1 MTRFLIIVAVLAAGC
16 EQWKA
21 PQRLH
26 ELEDK
31 VDKLSSEVATLKA
44 GSGSAEPGE
53 HAGSAEPG
61 DHAGSGSAE
70 PGEDAAE
77 PAAGSGSAE
86 PAGHGAEPVA
96 DAAPP
101 NDAGLTDG
109 GDDKADRALAE
120 LHDLIAKSTQR
131 GAKPGQ
137 PPPSDSPGAAK
148 PEGPAAPPQWS
159 YEGRTG
165 SPMWGTLDPAWH
177 SCLDGK
183 AQSPI
188 DIEPRA
194 GKATPI
200 VFHYAPTA
208 ATVIDNGHTLEV
220 RLAPG
225 STIEIG
231 KAVYQLV
238 QFHFHTPSE
247 HTVAGERYPLE
258 LHLVHQDAAGVL
270 AVIGVLYDAGAES
283 RPLSAVW
290 SKWPRKVG
298 GEDKLKKPFDPSE
311 LLPETRTVFR
321 YPGSLTT
328 PPCSEGV
335 VWNVMRRAM
344 TDSKAHLEAFTKHY
358 PHNAREQQA
367 LNDRKIE

>member
-1 MTRFLIIVAVLAAGC
+1 
-16 EQWKA
+16 
-21 PQRLH
+21 
-26 ELEDK
+26 
-31 VDKLSSEVATLKA
+31 
-44 GSGSAEPGE
+44 
-53 HAGSAEPG
+53 
-61 DHAGSGSAE
+61 
-70 PGEDAAE
+70 
-77 PAAGSGSAE
+77 
-86 PAGHGAEPVA
+86 
-96 DAAPP
+96 
-101 NDAGLTDG
+101 
-109 GDDKADRALAE
+109 
-120 LHDLIAKSTQR
+120 
-131 GAKPGQ
+131 
-137 PPPSDSPGAAK
+137 
-148 PEGPAAPPQWS
+148 
-159 YEGRTG
+159 
-165 SPMWGTLDPAWH
+165 MWGTLDPAWH

-194 GKATPI
+194 GKSAPI

-208 ATVIDNGHTLEV
+208 ATVVDNGHTLEV

-247 HTVAGERYPLE
+247 HTVAGERFPLE
-258 LHLVHQDAAGVL
+258 LHLVHQDAAGKL
-270 AVIGVLYDAGAES
+270 AVISVLYDAGAES

-298 GEDKLKKPFDPSE
+298 GEDKLNKPFDPSE

-335 VWNVMRRAM
+335 AWNVMRRAM